1 MKRLFA
7 YVLFLCSLV
16 LFGSTLL
23 LQQHELLM
31 EGAAS
36 QCGHALRGEL
46 ADMNEQDDTFSPLNP
61 AEFLPIAMELPR

>member
-36 QCGHALRGEL
+36 EYGHALRGEQ
-46 ADMNEQDDTFSPLNP
+46 ADMNEQDDPFAPLNP
-61 AEFLPIAMELPR
+61 AEFPAIVME